1 MGFKEH
7 IPDCILILLSILIA
21 LLAGSLLQGI
31 GGHWAVIIALVV
43 LFILLYFDARFR
55 GWTAPFTLRVVR
67 SSALSELFL
76 SLTLITAGLALSWF
90 LGVVVS
96 RTYSEV
102 EGVLVSLCAF
112 GVLMLVV
119 SSGRNWQ

>member
-21 LLAGSLLQGI
+21 LLTGSLLQGI
-31 GGHWAVIIALVV
+31 GGHWAAIIALVV
-43 LFILLYFDARFR
+43 LFTLLYFDARLR
-55 GWTAPFTLRVVR
+55 EWTAPFSLRVVR
-67 SSALSELFL
+67 TSTLSELFL
-76 SLTLITAGLALSWF
+76 SVALITAGLAVSWF
-90 LGVVVS
+90 FGVFVS

-102 EGVLVSLCAF
+102 EGVLVSLCIF

>member
-1 MGFKEH
+1 MGFKETV
-7 IPDCILILLSILIA
+7 PDLILVLLSILLA
-21 LLAGSLLQGI
+21 LLTASLLQGI
-31 GGHWAVIIALVV
+31 GGHWAAVIA
-43 LFILLYFDARFR
+43 LFILFTLLYFSARFR

-76 SLTLITAGLALSWF
+76 SLALITAGLAISWF

-102 EGVLVSLCAF
+102 EGVLVSLCMF
-112 GVLMLVV
+112 GVLMLVI

>member
-1 MGFKEH
+1 MGLKDTV
-7 IPDCILILLSILIA
+7 PDSILVLLSILIA

-31 GGHWAVIIALVV
+31 GGHWAAVISLVV
-43 LFILLYFDARFR
+43 LFTLLYFCARWK

-76 SLTLITAGLALSWF
+76 SLALITASLAVSWF

-96 RTYSEV
+96 RTYSEL
-102 EGVLVSLCAF
+102 EGVLLSLCLF

-119 SSGRNWQ
+119 ASGRNWQ

>member
-31 GGHWAVIIALVV
+31 GGHWAAIIALII
-43 LFILLYFDARFR
+43 LFGLLYFDARFR

-76 SLTLITAGLALSWF
+76 SLALITAGLALSWF

-96 RTYSEV
+96 RMYSEV
-102 EGVLVSLCAF
+102 EGILVSLCIF
-112 GVLMLVV
+112 GILMLVV

>member
-21 LLAGSLLQGI
+21 LLTGSLLQGI
-31 GGHWAVIIALVV
+31 GGHWAAIIALVV
-43 LFILLYFDARFR
+43 LFTLLYFDARFR
-55 GWTAPFTLRVVR
+55 EWTAPFTLRVVR

-76 SLTLITAGLALSWF
+76 SLALITAGLALSWF

-102 EGVLVSLCAF
+102 EGVLVSLCIF

>member
-1 MGFKEH
+1 MGFKDH

-31 GGHWAVIIALVV
+31 GGHWAAIIALAV
-43 LFILLYFDARFR
+43 LFTLLYFDARFR

-76 SLTLITAGLALSWF
+76 SLALITAGLALSWF
-90 LGVVVS
+90 LGVIVS

-102 EGVLVSLCAF
+102 EGVLVSLCIF
-112 GVLMLVV
+112 GILMLAV
-119 SSGRNWQ
+119 SSGRIWQ

>member
-1 MGFKEH
+1 MGLKDAV
-7 IPDCILILLSILIA
+7 PDGILVLLSILLS
-21 LLAGSLLQGI
+21 LLTASLLQGI
-31 GGHWAVIIALVV
+31 GGHWAAVISLMV
-43 LFILLYFDARFR
+43 LFTLLYFSARLR
-55 GWTAPFTLRVVR
+55 GWTTPFTLRVVR

-76 SLTLITAGLALSWF
+76 SLALVTAGLAISWF

-102 EGVLVSLCAF
+102 EGVLVSLCLF

>member
-1 MGFKEH
+1 MGFKDR

-31 GGHWAVIIALVV
+31 GGHWAAIIALAV
-43 LFILLYFDARFR
+43 LFTLLYFDARFR

-76 SLTLITAGLALSWF
+76 SLALITAGLALSWF
-90 LGVVVS
+90 LGVIVS

-102 EGVLVSLCAF
+102 EGVLVSLCIF
-112 GVLMLVV
+112 GILMLAV

>member
-1 MGFKEH
+1 MGFKDH

-31 GGHWAVIIALVV
+31 GGHWAAIIALAV
-43 LFILLYFDARFR
+43 LFTLLYFDARFR

-76 SLTLITAGLALSWF
+76 SLALITAGLALSWF
-90 LGVVVS
+90 LGVIVS

-102 EGVLVSLCAF
+102 EGVLVSLCIF
-112 GVLMLVV
+112 GILMLAV

>member
-21 LLAGSLLQGI
+21 ILTGSLLQGI
-31 GGHWAVIIALVV
+31 GGHWAAIIALVV
-43 LFILLYFDARFR
+43 LFTLLYFDARFR

-76 SLTLITAGLALSWF
+76 SLALITAGLALSWF

-96 RTYSEV
+96 RTYSDV
-102 EGVLVSLCAF
+102 EGVLVSLCMF